1 MDWELVHKPYDIYL
15 YLVTSINVF
24 CALGLCFRV
33 LLLKILQTKRFS
45 CVETLLKTHKQ
56 RLQKK
61 KKNKIEKKKQKN
73 RTLYTGLSAVS
84 TVVSWKRVDM
94 VTDWELVHKLYN
106 IHLYLVQDQR
116 RQHVACAFA
125 VTCRQNRKSILL
137 FKKN

>member
-1 MDWELVHKPYDIYL
+1 MDWELVHKLYDIYL
-15 YLVTSINVF
+15 YLVTSINVY

-33 LLLKILQTKRFS
+33 LLLKILRTKRFS

-61 KKNKIEKKKQKN
+61 KQKKTR

-84 TVVSWKRVDM
+84 IVLSWKRVDM

>member
-1 MDWELVHKPYDIYL
+1 MGTSGLGMVHKLYDIYL

-45 CVETLLKTHKQ
+45 CGEILLKTHKQ

-61 KKNKIEKKKQKN
+61 KKTKKH
-73 RTLYTGLSAVS
+73 RMLYTGLSAVS
-84 TVVSWKRVDM
+84 TVLSWKRVDM

-125 VTCRQNRKSILL
+125 VTCRQNRNGILL

>member
-1 MDWELVHKPYDIYL
+1 MDWELVHKLYDIYL

-24 CALGLCFRV
+24 CALGLCFIV

-61 KKNKIEKKKQKN
+61 NKKKH

-84 TVVSWKRVDM
+84 TVLSWKRVDM

-106 IHLYLVQDQR
+106 IHLYLVQDNAATRSMCFCSNLSAEPQKYP
-116 RQHVACAFA
+116 A
-125 VTCRQNRKSILL
+125 V
-137 FKKN
+137 